1 MATTTSREQIEV
13 NEETDIEETDPMA
26 AHIVDGK
33 IVPCR
38 WSELTEDE
46 KRAAYCEMFNIY

>member
-13 NEETDIEETDPMA
+13 NEETDPMT